1 MRTTTILILLLSL
14 SACAEGRWVARDLS
28 SLSFQFA
35 APGPSGPFAKPP
47 KADGPARPG
56 VSPHRKAP
64 QDLAAVGR

>member
-1 MRTTTILILLLSL
+1 MRTTIILTLLLAL

-35 APGPSGPFAKPP
+35 APEPSGPFAKPP
-47 KADGPARPG
+47 EAGRPAKPG
-56 VSPHRKAP
+56 VSPLREAP

>member
-1 MRTTTILILLLSL
+1 MRTTIILTLLLAL

-35 APGPSGPFAKPP
+35 APEPSGPFAKPP
-47 KADGPARPG
+47 KKPG
-56 VSPHRKAP
+56 VSPLREAP